1 MHEFAAAGRSVVA
14 EIDSLR
20 ANNTCLRIF
29 TDNTHHQLR
38 FIDDIDRVLYDRND
52 RVTDDGIDH
61 VIYDNN
67 DCINSA
73 SLL

>member
-29 TDNTHHQLR
+29 TDNTHHQLYDY
-38 FIDDIDRVLYDRND
+38 IDSYGLHQHGNMPPPTRPR
-52 RVTDDGIDH
+52 RWTSH
-61 VIYDNN
+61 VV
-67 DCINSA
+67 
-73 SLL
+73 

>member
-29 TDNTHHQLR
+29 TDNTHHQLYDY
-38 FIDDIDRVLYDRND
+38 IDSYGLHQHGNMPPPTRP
-52 RVTDDGIDH
+52 
-61 VIYDNN
+61 
-67 DCINSA
+67 
-73 SLL
+73 